1 MIEKNFEKLEIIE
14 ARLYELKTNYK
25 MKTLLLV
32 LLVLF
37 VPIKSVHAPIESN
50 EITVLQI
57 NARWN
62 QNKTIDLNGLIGC
75 KVQFGWLENQSNK
88 MKSEIQTVPTIVV
101 YKDSRPVQQ
110 WSADLSFSLDID
122 VNEIQNFIDK
132 IR

>member
-1 MIEKNFEKLEIIE
+1 
-14 ARLYELKTNYK
+14 

-32 LLVLF
+32 LLALF
-37 VPIKSVHAPIESN
+37 VPIKTVHAPIESN
-50 EITVLQI
+50 DITVLQI

-75 KVQFGWLENQSNK
+75 KVQFAWLENQNSQ
-88 MKSEIQTVPTIVV
+88 MKSQIQTVPIVVV
-101 YKDSRPVQQ
+101 YKGTRPVKQ
-110 WSADLSFSLDID
+110 WAADLSFSLDID

>member
-1 MIEKNFEKLEIIE
+1 
-14 ARLYELKTNYK
+14 

-32 LLVLF
+32 LLALF

-75 KVQFGWLENQSNK
+75 KVQFAWLENQSDK
-88 MKSEIQTVPTIVV
+88 MKSEIQTVPIVVV
-101 YKDSRPVQQ
+101 YKGTKPVKQ
-110 WSADLSFSLDID
+110 WSADLSFSLDIG
-122 VNEIQNFIDK
+122 VKEIQNFIDK
-132 IR
+132 IQ

>member
-1 MIEKNFEKLEIIE
+1 
-14 ARLYELKTNYK
+14 

-32 LLVLF
+32 LLAFF
-37 VPIKSVHAPIESN
+37 VPTKTIHAPIESN
-50 EITVLQI
+50 DITVLQI

-75 KVQFGWLENQSNK
+75 KVQFAWLESQSNK

-110 WSADLSFSLDID
+110 WAADLSFSLDID

>member
-1 MIEKNFEKLEIIE
+1 
-14 ARLYELKTNYK
+14 

-32 LLVLF
+32 LLALF

-50 EITVLQI
+50 DITVLQI

-75 KVQFGWLENQSNK
+75 KVQFAWLENQNSQ
-88 MKSEIQTVPTIVV
+88 MKSQIQTVPTIVV
-101 YKDSRPVQQ
+101 YNRNKPVKQ

>member
-1 MIEKNFEKLEIIE
+1 
-14 ARLYELKTNYK
+14 

-32 LLVLF
+32 LLALF
-37 VPIKSVHAPIESN
+37 VPIKSVHAPVESN

-62 QNKTIDLNGLIGC
+62 QNKTINLNGLIGC
-75 KVQFGWLENQSNK
+75 KVQFAWLENQSDN
-88 MKSEIQTVPTIVV
+88 MKSQIQTVPIVVV
-101 YKDSRPVQQ
+101 YKGTKPVKQ
-110 WSADLSFSLDID
+110 WAADLSFSLDIG

>member
-1 MIEKNFEKLEIIE
+1 
-14 ARLYELKTNYK
+14 

-32 LLVLF
+32 LLAFF
-37 VPIKSVHAPIESN
+37 VPTKTIHAPIESN
-50 EITVLQI
+50 DITVLQI

-75 KVQFGWLENQSNK
+75 KVQFAWLESQSDK

-110 WSADLSFSLDID
+110 WAADLSFSLDID

>member
-1 MIEKNFEKLEIIE
+1 
-14 ARLYELKTNYK
+14 

-37 VPIKSVHAPIESN
+37 VPIKSVHTPIESN

-75 KVQFGWLENQSNK
+75 KVQFAWLENQTNQ
-88 MKSEIQTVPTIVV
+88 MKSQIQTVPTIVV
-101 YKDSRPVQQ
+101 YSRNKPVKQ
-110 WSADLSFSLDID
+110 WSANLSFSLDVD
-122 VNEIQNFIDK
+122 VIEIQKYIDK
-132 IR
+132 IK

>member
-1 MIEKNFEKLEIIE
+1 
-14 ARLYELKTNYK
+14 

-32 LLVLF
+32 LLALF
-37 VPIKSVHAPIESN
+37 IPIKSVNAPIESN

-75 KVQFGWLENQSNK
+75 KVQFAWLESQSNQ

-101 YKDSRPVQQ
+101 YRDSRPVRQ
-110 WSADLSFSLDID
+110 WAADLSFSLDID

>member
-1 MIEKNFEKLEIIE
+1 
-14 ARLYELKTNYK
+14 

-32 LLVLF
+32 LLALF
-37 VPIKSVHAPIESN
+37 VPTKTIHAPIESN
-50 EITVLQI
+50 DITVLQI

-75 KVQFGWLENQSNK
+75 EVQFAWLESQSDN
-88 MKSEIQTVPTIVV
+88 MKSQIQTVPTIVV
-101 YKDSRPVQQ
+101 YNKSKPVKQ
-110 WSADLSFSLDID
+110 WAADLSFSLDID

>member
-1 MIEKNFEKLEIIE
+1 
-14 ARLYELKTNYK
+14 

-32 LLVLF
+32 LLALF

-50 EITVLQI
+50 DITVLQI

-62 QNKTIDLNGLIGC
+62 QNKTINLNGLIGC
-75 KVQFGWLENQSNK
+75 KVQFGWLENQNSR
-88 MKSEIQTVPTIVV
+88 MKSNIKTVPIVVV
-101 YKDSRPVQQ
+101 YKGSKPVKQ
-110 WSADLSFSLDID
+110 WSADLSFSLDIG

>member
-1 MIEKNFEKLEIIE
+1 
-14 ARLYELKTNYK
+14 

-62 QNKTIDLNGLIGC
+62 QNRTIDLNGLIGC
-75 KVQFGWLENQSNK
+75 KVQFAWLENQTNK
-88 MKSEIQTVPTIVV
+88 MKSQIQTVPIIVV
-101 YKDSRPVQQ
+101 YSRNKPVKQ
-110 WSADLSFSLDID
+110 WSADLSFSLDVD
-122 VNEIQNFIDK
+122 ANEVQSYIDK

>member
-1 MIEKNFEKLEIIE
+1 
-14 ARLYELKTNYK
+14 

-37 VPIKSVHAPIESN
+37 VPIKSAHAPIESN

-75 KVQFGWLENQSNK
+75 KVQFAWLENQTNK
-88 MKSEIQTVPTIVV
+88 MKSQIKTVPTIVV
-101 YKDSRPVQQ
+101 YKGARPIQQ
-110 WSADLSFSLDID
+110 WSADLSFSLDVD
-122 VNEIQNFIDK
+122 ANEVQSYIDK

>member
-1 MIEKNFEKLEIIE
+1 
-14 ARLYELKTNYK
+14 

-32 LLVLF
+32 LLALF
-37 VPIKSVHAPIESN
+37 VPTKTIHAPIESN
-50 EITVLQI
+50 DITVLQI

-75 KVQFGWLENQSNK
+75 KVQFAWLESQSNQ
-88 MKSEIQTVPTIVV
+88 MKSEIQTVPIIVV
-101 YKDSRPVQQ
+101 YSKNKPVKQ
-110 WSADLSFSLDID
+110 WAADLSFSLDVD

>member
-1 MIEKNFEKLEIIE
+1 
-14 ARLYELKTNYK
+14 

-32 LLVLF
+32 LLALF
-37 VPIKSVHAPIESN
+37 VPTKTIHAPIESN

-75 KVQFGWLENQSNK
+75 KVKFAWLENQSDK
-88 MKSEIQTVPTIVV
+88 MKSQIQTVPTIVV
-101 YKDSRPVQQ
+101 YNRNKPVKQ